1 MKAAQL
7 LDRGVFEVRDVP
19 DPTLTA
25 GHVLL
30 KVEGAGMCRSDLHL
44 VHDSSDALPLPLT
57 LGHETT
63 GRVIDPNGAPGLEV
77 GQSVL
82 VAGIWGCMACS
93 PCRQGRVNA
102 CETWAVLAPM
112 PLGPGLGMPGGMAE
126 YMVAPSTGL
135 FDLGDMDTV
144 AAAPLADAGV
154 TPAHAISLTRDL
166 LVPGATAV
174 VVGLGGLGHLGL
186 QILRETT
193 AVRIIAVDVDPAR
206 AADAAQYGADVRL
219 VSGPETAEEVLDLTK
234 GVGADVI
241 LDFVGMDETL
251 KLSIATVRSYGAIVT
266 VGLGGGTLPFMAGGE
281 SRVDSPPWGVRVVRP
296 YGATHSDVTQVI
308 ALAQAGKISAKIET
322 HPLVDAPLVLERL
335 RRGDVDGRAVLI
347 P

>member
-1 MKAAQL
+1 
-7 LDRGVFEVRDVP
+7 
-19 DPTLTA
+19 
-25 GHVLL
+25 
-30 KVEGAGMCRSDLHL
+30 
-44 VHDSSDALPLPLT
+44 
-57 LGHETT
+57 
-63 GRVIDPNGAPGLEV
+63 
-77 GQSVL
+77 VL

-219 VSGPETAEEVLDLTK
+219 VSGPETAEEVLELTK